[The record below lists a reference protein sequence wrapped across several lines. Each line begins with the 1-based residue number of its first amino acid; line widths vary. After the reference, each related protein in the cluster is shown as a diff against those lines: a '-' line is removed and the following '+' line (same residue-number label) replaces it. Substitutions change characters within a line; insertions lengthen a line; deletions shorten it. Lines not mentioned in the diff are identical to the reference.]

1 MAMAIRTINLSELQG
16 ELNKRGRDR
25 YENAELKE
33 MCELLINGEIPHIVW
48 DELFTV
54 TAKTSEKEVANLHAK
69 WRNRAVSVFD
79 SIESGKKASI
89 TWSDAHEMVIT
100 LAAQ

>member
-1 MAMAIRTINLSELQG
+1 MAIRTINLSELQG

-25 YENAELKE
+25 YENDELKGVLE
-33 MCELLINGEIPHIVW
+33 QLVNGEIPHVIW

-54 TAKTSEKEVANLHAK
+54 TAKTTDKAIANEHAK

-79 SIESGKKASI
+79 SLESGRKPSI
-89 TWSDAHEMVIT
+89 TWTSAHEMVIT
-100 LAAQ
+100 LASE